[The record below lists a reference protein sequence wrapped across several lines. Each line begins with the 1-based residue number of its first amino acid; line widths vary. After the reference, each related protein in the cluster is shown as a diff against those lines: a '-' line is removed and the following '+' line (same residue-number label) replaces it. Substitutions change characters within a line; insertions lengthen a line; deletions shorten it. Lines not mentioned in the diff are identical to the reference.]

1 MLAIISPAKRMKNE
15 DCLAP
20 QTEPIFLKQT
30 ERLLGALRAMT
41 LPQLQA
47 LLQCSGDIAR
57 LNFERY
63 QRMDLHA
70 GLSPAI
76 LAFDGI
82 QYQYMA
88 PGVFEQRCFDY
99 IGRHV
104 RILSGFYG
112 LLRPFD
118 GVTPYRLEMQARL
131 RTDFCSDLYEFWGD
145 APCRALLQESHVI
158 LNLASGEYSRVV
170 RRHLPKTA
178 RFVTCVFGEL
188 CGGKVIEKGV
198 YVKMARGEMVRF
210 MAENDVQ
217 RPQDLHFFD
226 RLGFAYTKELS
237 SDDRLVFIAPPGRK
251 KQQNAGQGENA

>member
-1 MLAIISPAKRMKNE
+1 MLAMISPAKRMKSE

-20 QTEPIFLKQT
+20 QTEPVFLKQT
-30 ERLLGALRAMT
+30 ERLLDVLKEMT

-47 LLQCSGDIAR
+47 LLQCSDDIAR

-63 QRMDLHA
+63 QRMDLYA

-118 GVTPYRLEMQARL
+118 GVTSYRLEMQARL
-131 RTDFCSDLYEFWGD
+131 RTVFCSDLYEFWGD
-145 APCRALLQESHVI
+145 SLSRALLQESNVI
-158 LNLASGEYSRVV
+158 VNLASGEYSRAVKP
-170 RRHLPKTA
+170 HLPKTA
-178 RFVTCVFGEL
+178 RFVTCIFGEL
-188 CGGKVIEKGV
+188 AGGKVIEKGV

-217 RPQDLHFFD
+217 KPEDLRFFD
-226 RLGFAYTKELS
+226 RLGFVFQRELS
-237 SDDRLVFIAPPGRK
+237 SDNRMVFVARPGK
-251 KQQNAGQGENA
+251 KNHQA